1 MGEGPLND
9 TRPSPT
15 APPGL
20 ASTKSLRSYP
30 LTERDS
36 LLGRDRVT
44 RSRVCLRLRSA
55 ETSRTKSNEPPIAA
69 GRSYASPVFSNA
81 QKFREDRPERKPGSI
96 VEGDTDARASVFTL
110 AFCEAFAALAR
121 GTAYDRVGTRSN
133 ENEAF
138 CSRQH
143 HIRVTVAAD
152 KYEPCSG
159 IAHGKIN

>member
-1 MGEGPLND
+1 MCLLILATFVVLDRKQNGWDGGPHA
-9 TRPSPT
+9 TVQIQ
-15 APPGL
+15 A
-20 ASTKSLRSYP
+20 Y
-30 LTERDS
+30 
-36 LLGRDRVT
+36 
-44 RSRVCLRLRSA
+44 RSA
-55 ETSRTKSNEPPIAA
+55 VRHWHTRVGEPLCRQ
-69 GRSYASPVFSNA
+69 RSEGGSTQALCFLNA

-110 AFCEAFAALAR
+110 AFCQAFAALAR

>member
-1 MGEGPLND
+1 MSRPLQ
-9 TRPSPT
+9 
-15 APPGL
+15 
-20 ASTKSLRSYP
+20 
-30 LTERDS
+30 
-36 LLGRDRVT
+36 RVVHT
-44 RSRVCLRLRSA
+44 QARC
-55 ETSRTKSNEPPIAA
+55 SRTRKNL
-69 GRSYASPVFSNA
+69 GKTVT
-81 QKFREDRPERKPGSI
+81 ERKPGSI

-110 AFCEAFAALAR
+110 AFGEAFAALAR